1 MEEENKISVY
11 IKTDSN
17 SNITDINSDVF
28 INDIDSWIKIDEG
41 IGDKYTHAQGN
52 YFSESLTTENGIYR
66 YKYIDNEI
74 IEKTDEEIENET
86 ENSKNETENNE
97 NDTEFSET
105 ERIQAEMLLNQ
116 ERIITKQNEHDEI
129 LAELLLGQQKGV

>member
-28 INDIDSWIKIDEG
+28 INDTNGWIKIDEG

-52 YFSESLTTENGIYR
+52 YLSNGLTTENGIYR
-66 YKYIDNEI
+66 YKYIDNKV
-74 IEKTDEEIENET
+74 IEKTYEEIQ
-86 ENSKNETENNE
+86 NETENN
-97 NDTEFSET
+97 NNET
-105 ERIQAEMLLNQ
+105 EISDAELIQAEMLLNQ
-116 ERIITKQNEHDEI
+116 ESIIAKQKEHDEI

>member
-28 INDIDSWIKIDEG
+28 INDTDGWIKIDEG

-52 YFSESLTTENGIYR
+52 YLSKGLTTENGIYR
-66 YKYIDNEI
+66 YKYIDNKVV
-74 IEKTDEEIENET
+74 EKTYKEIENET
-86 ENSKNETENNE
+86 ENNKNETEIS
-97 NDTEFSET
+97 DTEL
-105 ERIQAEMLLNQ
+105 IQAEMLLNQ
-116 ERIITKQNEHDEI
+116 ERIIAKQNEHDEI

>member
-28 INDIDSWIKIDEG
+28 INDTDGWIKIDEG

-52 YFSESLTTENGIYR
+52 YLSNGLTTENGIYR
-66 YKYIDNEI
+66 YKCINDVVV
-74 IEKTDEEIENET
+74 EKTVEEIENET
-86 ENSKNETENNE
+86 ENNKNETEISDAE
-97 NDTEFSET
+97 L
-105 ERIQAEMLLNQ
+105 IQAEMLLNQ
-116 ERIITKQNEHDEI
+116 ERIIAKQKEHDEI

>member
-28 INDIDSWIKIDEG
+28 INDTDGWIKIDEG

-52 YFSESLTTENGIYR
+52 YLSNGLTTENGIYR
-66 YKYIDNEI
+66 YKYIDNKV
-74 IEKTDEEIENET
+74 IEKTYEEIQ
-86 ENSKNETENNE
+86 NETENNK
-97 NDTEFSET
+97 NET
-105 ERIQAEMLLNQ
+105 EISDAELIQAEMLLNQ
-116 ERIITKQNEHDEI
+116 ESIIAKQKEHDEI
-129 LAELLLGQQKGV
+129 LAALLLGQQKGV